1 MRIKDRKE
9 IVLEKLADPLPDSSQ
24 ETNEKLFNQMR
35 EDVVELGE
43 PCYILFDI
51 WFQCSTGFMKD
62 VVGYIYWCPDDISPW
77 DKMMYACS
85 NNKLKSEFKGVKSFE
100 YHDTGEFNFQEMVK
114 DLIRKDRQW
123 LHSVMAHSVF
133 FKFLSRQSFV
143 KSRRLWVH
151 LLHISWL
158 VKQWK

>member
-1 MRIKDRKE
+1 MRPEDKTLTTPLEKMFPVDEKCKAIFTAIKLKQKHAYAIMRIKDRKE

-35 EDVVELGE
+35 EDVFELGE

-51 WFQCSTGFMKD
+51 RFQRSTGFMKD
-62 VVGYIYWCPDDISPW
+62 VVGYIFWCPDDISPW
-77 DKMMYACS
+77 DKMMYASS

-114 DLIRKDRQW
+114 DLIRKDRQ
-123 LHSVMAHSVF
+123 
-133 FKFLSRQSFV
+133 
-143 KSRRLWVH
+143 
-151 LLHISWL
+151 
-158 VKQWK
+158 